1 MYVFTKERNLKKK
14 PFSKIRS
21 GLSHTRFKL
30 CLELTVL
37 LLDFFFSNRK
47 PHNKQKERE
56 KSCYLYRALVF
67 ILILVRNEF
76 FHEIAAGKNA
86 AVTKFFC
93 FVYYNY

>member
-1 MYVFTKERNLKKK
+1 MFGAHCTAA
-14 PFSKIRS
+14 
-21 GLSHTRFKL
+21 GLFFK
-30 CLELTVL
+30 
-37 LLDFFFSNRK
+37 NRK

-86 AVTKFFC
+86 AVTNKFFC